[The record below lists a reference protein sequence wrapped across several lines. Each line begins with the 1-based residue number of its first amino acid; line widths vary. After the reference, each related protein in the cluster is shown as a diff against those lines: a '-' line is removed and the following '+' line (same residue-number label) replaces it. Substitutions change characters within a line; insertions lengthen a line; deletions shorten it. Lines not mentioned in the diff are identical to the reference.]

1 MKLIKQSHKIWEQ
14 ETPPRLLNHDVFV
27 TGYLKCM
34 FEHIERCG
42 RVCYKSEDKIGPET
56 AEKFVNGLIEAKH
69 YAMLEHGT
77 VYLTVKTT
85 YNDEDAVAKARIIAH
100 KYECNKYSHVCLEAA
115 RSEPSGRGIENY
127 YITTNYRVII
137 ENGWEKDLAY
147 VDVPTKHLRK
157 VTAKL
162 TTSRQIAMELLRHRP
177 MSFAMES
184 TRYCNYSKNKF
195 GSELTFIKPV
205 WLSSESILIEDPVY
219 SEANAHF
226 QWALEATE
234 HTYFD
239 LIKAN
244 WKPQQAATILPNALK
259 ADLVVTGFVKDWE
272 HIFDLRVKGT
282 TGAPHPQMLELMKPV
297 YNEFVKRNYIQE

>member
-1 MKLIKQSHKIWEQ
+1 MKLIKQSYKIWEQ

-34 FEHIERCG
+34 FEHIEMCG
-42 RVCYKSEDKIGPET
+42 RVCYKSEDKIGPGT
-56 AEKFVNGLIEAKH
+56 AEKFVNRLIEAKH

-77 VYLTVKTT
+77 VYLTIPCAHW
-85 YNDEDAVAKARIIAH
+85 EDFTSFMFA
-100 KYECNKYSHVCLEAA
+100 YGSNPYSDYDDSECDWSTQTGNV
-115 RSEPSGRGIENY
+115 
-127 YITTNYRVII
+127 YITTNYRVLV
-137 ENGWEKDLAY
+137 ENGWTGDLAY
-147 VDVPTKHLRK
+147 VDVPTKHPQR
-157 VTAKL
+157 VTVKL

-184 TRYCNYSKNKF
+184 TRYCNYSKKRF
-195 GSELTFIKPV
+195 SGELKYISPN
-205 WLSSESILIEDPVY
+205 WIENNPHEPILFEDMHYTEGVNLFNDLLNRTEFVY
-219 SEANAHF
+219 N
-226 QWALEATE
+226 QLTLN
-234 HTYFD
+234 YG
-239 LIKAN
+239 
-244 WKPQQAATILPNALK
+244 WKPQQAAVVLPNALK

>member
-14 ETPPRLLNHDVFV
+14 EIPPRLLNHDVFV

-42 RVCYKSEDKIGPET
+42 RVCYKSEDKIGPGT
-56 AEKFVNGLIEAKH
+56 AEKFVNRLIEAKH

-77 VYLTVKTT
+77 VYLTIPCAHW
-85 YNDEDAVAKARIIAH
+85 EDFTSFMFA
-100 KYECNKYSHVCLEAA
+100 YGSNPYSDYDDSECDWSTQIGNV
-115 RSEPSGRGIENY
+115 
-127 YITTNYRVII
+127 YITTNYRVLV
-137 ENGWEKDLAY
+137 ENRWTGDLAY
-147 VDVPTKHLRK
+147 VDVPTKHPQR
-157 VTAKL
+157 VTVKL

-184 TRYCNYSKNKF
+184 TRYCNYSKDKF

-219 SEANAHF
+219 AGANAHF
-226 QWALEATE
+226 HWVLEAIE
-234 HTYFD
+234 HAYFD

-259 ADLVVTGFVKDWE
+259 ADIVVTGFVKDWE
-272 HIFDLRVKGT
+272 YIFDLRVKGT

-297 YNEFVKRNYIQE
+297 YNEFIKRNYIQE

>member
-14 ETPPRLLNHDVFV
+14 EIPSHLLNHDVFV
-27 TGYLKCM
+27 SGYLKCM

-42 RVCYKSEDKIGPET
+42 RVCYKSEDKIGPGT
-56 AEKFVNGLIEAKH
+56 AEKFVNRLIEAKH

-77 VYLTVKTT
+77 VYLTIPCAHW
-85 YNDEDAVAKARIIAH
+85 EDFTSFMFA
-100 KYECNKYSHVCLEAA
+100 YGSNPYSDYDDSECDWSTQIGNV
-115 RSEPSGRGIENY
+115 
-127 YITTNYRVII
+127 YITTNYRVLV
-137 ENGWEKDLAY
+137 ENRWTGDLAY
-147 VDVPTKHLRK
+147 VDVPTKHPQR
-157 VTAKL
+157 VTVKL

-184 TRYCNYSKNKF
+184 TRYCNYSKDKF

-219 SEANAHF
+219 AEANAHF
-226 QWALEATE
+226 HWALEAIE
-234 HTYFD
+234 HAYFD

-272 HIFDLRVKGT
+272 HSFDLRVKGT
-282 TGAPHPQMLELMKPV
+282 TGAPHPQMLELMMPV